1 MSSPMPTLSRAST
14 TDMEVTSIRLEK
26 ELKESLKA
34 IAGNRGYQALIRE
47 VLWAYVEQQS
57 GRPTGILQRQ
67 DIRAT
72 IPATAERAERCL
84 VTGQAIAPGDAML
97 LGLTPQGAL
106 VPICKT
112 GVESVAP

>member
-1 MSSPMPTLSRAST
+1 MPALSRPST

-26 ELKESLKA
+26 ELKNSLKA

-47 VLWAYVEQQS
+47 ILWAYVEQQS
-57 GRPTGILQRQ
+57 GNGCSSLNRQ

-72 IPATAERAERCL
+72 IPATAERAERCAM
-84 VTGQAIAPGDAML
+84 TGHMIAAGEPML

-106 VPICKT
+106 VPLCT
-112 GVESVAP
+112 AAAAAQVPQQA

>member
-1 MSSPMPTLSRAST
+1 MPTISRTST

-26 ELKESLKA
+26 ELKDNLKA

-47 VLWAYVEQQS
+47 ILWAYVEQQS
-57 GRPTGILQRQ
+57 GSSTTVIGCQ

-72 IPATAERAERCL
+72 IPATAERAERCML
-84 VTGQAIAPGDAML
+84 TGQAIAPGESML

-106 VPICKT
+106 VPLSKEAAEQI
-112 GVESVAP
+112 SRP

>member
-1 MSSPMPTLSRAST
+1 MPTISRTST

-26 ELKESLKA
+26 ELKDSLRA

-47 VLWAYVEQQS
+47 ILWAYIEQQS
-57 GRPTGILQRQ
+57 GGSNAVVGCQ

-72 IPATAERAERCL
+72 IPATAERAERCML
-84 VTGQAIAPGDAML
+84 TGQAIAPGENML

-106 VPICKT
+106 VPLSQEAAQQI
-112 GVESVAP
+112 SHS

>member
-1 MSSPMPTLSRAST
+1 MPTLSRAST

-26 ELKESLKA
+26 ELKNSLKA

-47 VLWAYVEQQS
+47 ILWAYVEQQS
-57 GRPTGILQRQ
+57 GDYSGNLTQQ

-84 VTGQAIAPGDAML
+84 LTGVTIAPGEAMV

-106 VPICKT
+106 VPLCQAAAKNLPT
-112 GVESVAP
+112 

>member
-1 MSSPMPTLSRAST
+1 MTTLSRAST

-26 ELKESLKA
+26 ELKDRLKA

-47 VLWAYVEQQS
+47 ILWAYVEQQS
-57 GRPTGILQRQ
+57 GKACGQLQRA

-84 VTGQAIAPGDAML
+84 VTGQTIAPGDPML

-106 VPICKT
+106 VPLCQ
-112 GVESVAP
+112 EAAEAL